1 MIYITTSKAE
11 GKPCEKVYSDERVSW
26 YYCQNEEELFA
37 SLLNLISV
45 DPNPKIY
52 NVYGKRIYIPNDAKF
67 FEVKEKF
74 SEVEGIVQNYIQIL
88 KLMSISKELKVKRN
102 VFKAKFTR
110 EVNAEDLLKLGI
122 RIEKPIRLPNT

>member
-11 GKPCEKVYSDERVSW
+11 GKPCEKVYSDGRVSW

-74 SEVEGIVQNYIQIL
+74 SEAEGIVQNYIQIL

-102 VFKAKFTR
+102 VFKAKFAR

>member
-11 GKPCEKVYSDERVSW
+11 GKPCEKVYSDGRVSW